1 MSKSFSISLQ
11 KSIFELFQHNQP
23 SIIISIFII
32 VVSFI
37 YIKYRKS
44 NINKSSP
51 KRILI
56 TGANGNVGYSL
67 AFMIAQGRM
76 INDQPIILHLFD
88 LPQFESNLE
97 GVKCEL
103 IDGAF
108 ENLVDIV
115 VSSKPEI
122 AFKDIDYALLCGAK
136 PRLQGMERSDL
147 LLLNKEIFKIQGKY
161 INDYA
166 NKNVKVCVVGNPANT
181 NCLILIENAP
191 SINPKNFS
199 ALTRLDHNRLLSEL
213 AFQLKV
219 SPKEISKIEK
229 ICIIGNHSQTQY
241 PCTEYGTYNGKK
253 IKEILSSD
261 FLYKDL
267 IGKIQKRGNEII
279 EKRKVPSAASAASAV
294 CDHMKDWIY
303 GSNNR
308 WVSMAVVSNGEYSV
322 PKGIVFS
329 YPVTCDKGEWKIV
342 DEFVFNIFSKH
353 MFEITLKE
361 LLVERSI
368 VERY

>member
-1 MSKSFSISLQ
+1 MNKSFSISLQ

-32 VVSFI
+32 AVSFI

-44 NINKSSP
+44 TKKKLSP

-115 VSSKPEI
+115 VSSIPEI

-147 LLLNKEIFKIQGKY
+147 LLSNKDIFKAQGKY
-161 INDYA
+161 LNDFA

-191 SINPKNFS
+191 SINPKNFT

-213 AFQLKV
+213 ASQLRV
-219 SPKEISKIEK
+219 SPNEISKIEK

-241 PCTEYGTYNGKK
+241 PCIEYGTYNGKK
-253 IKEILSSD
+253 IKEILSFD
-261 FLYKDL
+261 YLYEKL

-308 WVSMAVVSNGEYSV
+308 WVSMGVVSKGEYSV
-322 PKGIVFS
+322 PRGLVFS

-342 DEFVFNIFSKH
+342 DEFVFNIFSKY

-361 LLVERSI
+361 LLMERSI
-368 VERY
+368 VEKN